1 MQNNKQIIL
10 VIGIA
15 AIAVALLLYIAF
27 LPSEEEIIKE
37 SDYVMQMEE
46 EAKRDEALIDSLNMI
61 VEKLNVRIDSVRTQM
76 DSSRT
81 SNKVLLTTLHR
92 VTNEM
97 KEYRRLTL
105 SLQDDLESVEASRD
119 SLRNS
124 LFEQTSRLQRVTEAL
139 EKAHKE
145 SQELRENLQA
155 TQQDLKVTQKDLKV
169 TQKDLKVTQEDLEDA
184 KEIISSVLVYIG
196 VEDNLKEQGYLH
208 TWRRIRKN
216 YKIIN
221 FPDVDNT
228 NVKKVAIGET
238 ITVEGQLAAVCD
250 DHGKLGKDKEYTL
263 SEDKEAKTLTIS
275 FSDSLL
281 VGQRILIVLKN

>member
-1 MQNNKQIIL
+1 MDNNKQIIL
-10 VIGIA
+10 VVAIA
-15 AIAVALLLYIAF
+15 AIALALLLYIAF

-37 SDYVMQMEE
+37 SPYVMQIEE
-46 EAKRDEALIDSLNMI
+46 EAKRDEAIIDSLNM
-61 VEKLNVRIDSVRTQM
+61 VVDNLNVRIDSVRTQM

-97 KEYRRLTL
+97 KEYRRLTVSL
-105 SLQDDLESVEASRD
+105 SGDLEMVQATRD
-119 SLRNS
+119 SLRNI
-124 LFEQTSRLQRVTEAL
+124 LFEQTNRLQRVTEAL
-139 EKAHKE
+139 EKAHNE
-145 SQELRENLQA
+145 SQQLRADLQ
-155 TQQDLKVTQKDLKV
+155 
-169 TQKDLKVTQEDLEDA
+169 VTQEDLKDTKEDLQVTKEDLQDA

-196 VEDNLKEQGYLH
+196 TEDNLKEQGYLH

-228 NVKKVAIGET
+228 DIKRVAIGET
-238 ITVEGQLAAVCD
+238 ITVQGRLAAVCD
-250 DHGKLGKDKEYTL
+250 DHGKLGKDKEYALT
-263 SEDKEAKTLTIS
+263 EDKEAQTLSIS
-275 FSDSLL
+275 FSDPLL

>member
-1 MQNNKQIIL
+1 MDNNKQIIL
-10 VIGIA
+10 VVAIA
-15 AIAVALLLYIAF
+15 AIALALLLYIAF

-37 SDYVMQMEE
+37 SPYVMQIEE
-46 EAKRDEALIDSLNMI
+46 EAKHDEAMIDSLNM
-61 VEKLNVRIDSVRTQM
+61 VVNNLNVRIDSVRTQM

-97 KEYRRLTL
+97 KEYRRLTVSL
-105 SLQDDLESVEASRD
+105 SGDLEMVQATRD
-119 SLRNS
+119 SLRNI
-124 LFEQTSRLQRVTEAL
+124 LFEQTNRLQRVTEAL
-139 EKAHKE
+139 EKAHNE
-145 SQELRENLQA
+145 SQKLRADLQ
-155 TQQDLKVTQKDLKV
+155 
-169 TQKDLKVTQEDLEDA
+169 VTQEDLKDTKEDLQVTKEDLQDA

-196 VEDNLKEQGYLH
+196 TEDNLKEQGYLH

-228 NVKKVAIGET
+228 DIKRVAIGET
-238 ITVEGQLAAVCD
+238 ITVQGRLAAVCD
-250 DHGKLGKDKEYTL
+250 DHGKLGKDKEYALT
-263 SEDKEAKTLTIS
+263 EDKEAQTLSIS
-275 FSDSLL
+275 FSDPLL

>member
-1 MQNNKQIIL
+1 MNNNKQIIL

-15 AIAVALLLYIAF
+15 AIALALLLYIAF

-37 SDYVMQMEE
+37 SPYVMQIEE
-46 EAKRDEALIDSLNMI
+46 EAKRDEAIIDSLNQ
-61 VEKLNVRIDSVRTQM
+61 VVNNLNVRIDSVRAQM
-76 DSSRT
+76 DSTST

-97 KEYRRLTL
+97 KEYRRLTV
-105 SLQDDLESVEASRD
+105 SLQGDMEMIQAARD
-119 SLRNS
+119 SLRNI
-124 LFEQTSRLQRVTEAL
+124 LFEQTNRLQRVTEAL

-145 SQELRENLQA
+145 SQQLRADLQ
-155 TQQDLKVTQKDLKV
+155 
-169 TQKDLKVTQEDLEDA
+169 VTQEDLQVTKEDLQVT
-184 KEIISSVLVYIG
+184 KEDLQDAQDIINSVLVYIG
-196 VEDNLKEQGYLH
+196 TEDNLKEQGYLH

-228 NVKKVAIGET
+228 DVKKVPIGET
-238 ITVEGQLAAVCD
+238 VTVQGELAAVCD
-250 DHGKLGKDKEYTL
+250 DHGKLGKDKEYALT
-263 SEDKEAKTLTIS
+263 EDKEAQTLSIS
-275 FSDSLL
+275 FSDPLL

>member
-1 MQNNKQIIL
+1 MDNNKQIIL

-37 SDYVMQMEE
+37 SPYVMQIEE
-46 EAKRDEALIDSLNMI
+46 EAKRDEALIDSLNQ
-61 VEKLNVRIDSVRTQM
+61 VVDALNVRIDSVRTQM

-92 VTNEM
+92 INNEM
-97 KEYRRLTL
+97 QEYRRLTI
-105 SLQDDLESVEASRD
+105 SLQSDLDLITASRD
-119 SLRNS
+119 SLRTS

-145 SQELRENLQA
+145 SQKLREDLKA
-155 TQQDLKVTQKDLKV
+155 TQQDLQVTKKDL
-169 TQKDLKVTQEDLEDA
+169 QVTQEDLQDA
-184 KEIISSVLVYIG
+184 KEIISSVLVYVG
-196 VEDNLKEQGYLH
+196 TEDNLKEQGYLH

-228 NVKKVAIGET
+228 DVKKVAIGET
-238 ITVEGQLAAVCD
+238 ITVQGKLAAICD
-250 DHGKLGKDKEYTL
+250 DHGKLGKDKEYALSENKAAQTL
-263 SEDKEAKTLTIS
+263 SIS
-275 FSDSLL
+275 FSDPLL
-281 VGQRILIVLKN
+281 VGQRVLIVLKN

>member
-1 MQNNKQIIL
+1 MNNNKQIIL

-15 AIAVALLLYIAF
+15 AIALALLLYIAF

-37 SDYVMQMEE
+37 SPYVMQIEE
-46 EAKRDEALIDSLNMI
+46 EAKRDEAIIDSLNL
-61 VEKLNVRIDSVRTQM
+61 VVNNLNVRIDSVRAQM
-76 DSSRT
+76 DSTST

-97 KEYRRLTL
+97 KEYRRLTV
-105 SLQDDLESVEASRD
+105 SLQGDMEMIQAARD
-119 SLRNS
+119 SLRNI
-124 LFEQTSRLQRVTEAL
+124 LFEQTNRLQRVTEAL

-145 SQELRENLQA
+145 SQQLRADLQ
-155 TQQDLKVTQKDLKV
+155 
-169 TQKDLKVTQEDLEDA
+169 VTQEDLQVTKEDLQVT
-184 KEIISSVLVYIG
+184 KEDLQDAQDIITSVLVYIG
-196 VEDNLKEQGYLH
+196 TEDNLKEQGYLH

-228 NVKKVAIGET
+228 DVKKVAIGEN
-238 ITVEGQLAAVCD
+238 ITVQGELAAVCD
-250 DHGKLGKDKEYTL
+250 DHGKLSKDKEYTL

-275 FSDSLL
+275 FSDPLL
-281 VGQRILIVLKN
+281 IGQRILIVLKN

>member
-1 MQNNKQIIL
+1 MNNNKQIIL

-15 AIAVALLLYIAF
+15 AIALALLLYIAF

-37 SDYVMQMEE
+37 SPYVMQIEE
-46 EAKRDEALIDSLNMI
+46 EAKRDAALIDSLNMV
-61 VEKLNVRIDSVRTQM
+61 VEGLNVRIDSVRAQM
-76 DSSRT
+76 DSAST

-97 KEYRRLTL
+97 KEYRRLTV
-105 SLQDDLESVEASRD
+105 SLQGDLEQVAAARD

-124 LFEQTSRLQRVTEAL
+124 LFEQTNRLQRVTEAL

-145 SQELRENLQA
+145 SQKLREDLQA
-155 TQQDLKVTQKDLKV
+155 TQQDLQVTQQDLKVTQEDLK
-169 TQKDLKVTQEDLEDA
+169 DA
-184 KEIISSVLVYIG
+184 EEIISSVLVYVGI
-196 VEDNLKEQGYLH
+196 EDNLKEQGYLH

-228 NVKKVAIGET
+228 DVKKVAIGED
-238 ITVEGQLAAVCD
+238 ITVQGELAAVCD
-250 DHGKLGKDKEYTL
+250 DHGKLSKDKEYAL
-263 SEDKEAKTLTIS
+263 SEDKAAQTVTIS
-275 FSDSLL
+275 FSDPLL

>member
-37 SDYVMQMEE
+37 SPYVMQIEE
-46 EAKRDEALIDSLNMI
+46 EAKRDEALIDSLNQV
-61 VEKLNVRIDSVRTQM
+61 VEGLNVRIDSVRAQM
-76 DSSRT
+76 DSTSK

-92 VTNEM
+92 LTNEM
-97 KEYRRLTL
+97 KEYRRLATTL
-105 SLQDDLESVEASRD
+105 RGDLEQVAASRD
-119 SLRNS
+119 SLRDS

-145 SQELRENLQA
+145 SQRLREDLQA
-155 TQQDLKVTQKDLKV
+155 TQQDLQVTQQDLKVTQEDLK
-169 TQKDLKVTQEDLEDA
+169 DA
-184 KEIISSVLVYIG
+184 EEIISSVLVYVGI
-196 VEDNLKEQGYLH
+196 EDNLKEQGYLH

-228 NVKKVAIGET
+228 DVKKVAIGEN
-238 ITVEGQLAAVCD
+238 ITVQGELAAVCD
-250 DHGKLGKDKEYTL
+250 DHGKLSKDKEYAL
-263 SEDKEAKTLTIS
+263 SEDKAAQTLTIS
-275 FSDSLL
+275 FSDPLL

>member
-1 MQNNKQIIL
+1 VDNNKQIIL

-15 AIAVALLLYIAF
+15 AIALALLLYIAF

-37 SDYVMQMEE
+37 SPYVMQIEE
-46 EAKRDEALIDSLNMI
+46 EAKRDDALIDSLNQ
-61 VEKLNVRIDSVRTQM
+61 VVDGLNVRIDSVRAQM
-76 DSSRT
+76 DSTSK

-92 VTNEM
+92 LTNEM
-97 KEYRRLTL
+97 KEYRRLTTTL
-105 SLQDDLESVEASRD
+105 RGDLEQATASRD

-145 SQELRENLQA
+145 SQRLREDLQA
-155 TQQDLKVTQKDLKV
+155 TQQDLQVTQE
-169 TQKDLKVTQEDLEDA
+169 DLKVTQEDLKDA
-184 KEIISSVLVYIG
+184 EEIISSVLVYVGI
-196 VEDNLKEQGYLH
+196 EDNLKEQGYLH

-228 NVKKVAIGET
+228 DVKKVAIGEN
-238 ITVEGQLAAVCD
+238 ITVQGELAAVCD
-250 DHGKLGKDKEYTL
+250 DHGKLSKDKEYAL
-263 SEDKEAKTLTIS
+263 SEDKAAQTLTIS
-275 FSDSLL
+275 FSDPLL

>member
-27 LPSEEEIIKE
+27 LPSEEEIIQE
-37 SDYVMQMEE
+37 SPYVMQMEE
-46 EAKRDEALIDSLNMI
+46 EAKRDDALIDSLNMV
-61 VEKLNVRIDSVRTQM
+61 VEGLNVRIDSVRAQM
-76 DSSRT
+76 DSTST

-92 VTNEM
+92 LTNEM
-97 KEYRRLTL
+97 KEYRRLTTTL
-105 SLQDDLESVEASRD
+105 RGDLENVTASRD

-145 SQELRENLQA
+145 SQKLREDLQA
-155 TQQDLKVTQKDLKV
+155 TQQDLQ
-169 TQKDLKVTQEDLEDA
+169 VTQENLEVTKEDLKDA

-196 VEDNLKEQGYLH
+196 IEDNLKEQGYLH

-228 NVKKVAIGET
+228 DVVKVAIGET
-238 ITVEGQLAAVCD
+238 ITVQGQLAAVCD

-275 FSDSLL
+275 FSDPLL
-281 VGQRILIVLKN
+281 IGQRILIVLKN

>member
-10 VIGIA
+10 VVGIA

-37 SDYVMQMEE
+37 SPYVMQIEE
-46 EAKRDEALIDSLNMI
+46 EAKRDEALIDSLNMV
-61 VEKLNVRIDSVRTQM
+61 VEGLNVRIDSVRAQM
-76 DSSRT
+76 DSTST

-97 KEYRRLTL
+97 KEYQRLTTNL
-105 SLQDDLESVEASRD
+105 RGDLEHVTAARD
-119 SLRNS
+119 SLRNN
-124 LFEQTSRLQRVTEAL
+124 LFEQTNRLQRVTEAL
-139 EKAHKE
+139 EKAHRE
-145 SQELRENLQA
+145 SQKLRADLQ
-155 TQQDLKVTQKDLKV
+155 VTK
-169 TQKDLKVTQEDLEDA
+169 EDLQVTKEDLQVTKEDLQDA
-184 KEIISSVLVYIG
+184 KEIISSVLVYVGI
-196 VEDNLKEQGYLH
+196 EDNLKEQGYLH

-228 NVKKVAIGET
+228 DVKKVSIGEN
-238 ITVEGQLAAVCD
+238 ITVQGKLAAVCD

-263 SEDKEAKTLTIS
+263 SEDKEAQTLTIS
-275 FSDSLL
+275 FSDPLL

>member
-1 MQNNKQIIL
+1 MNNNKQIIL

-15 AIAVALLLYIAF
+15 AIALALLLYIAF

-37 SDYVMQMEE
+37 SPYVMQIEE
-46 EAKRDEALIDSLNMI
+46 EAKRDEAIIDSLNQ
-61 VEKLNVRIDSVRTQM
+61 VVNNLNVRIDSVRAQM
-76 DSSRT
+76 DSTST

-97 KEYRRLTL
+97 KEYRRITV
-105 SLQDDLESVEASRD
+105 SLQGDMEMIQAARD
-119 SLRNS
+119 SLRNI
-124 LFEQTSRLQRVTEAL
+124 LFEQTNRLQRVTEAL

-145 SQELRENLQA
+145 SQQLRADLQ
-155 TQQDLKVTQKDLKV
+155 
-169 TQKDLKVTQEDLEDA
+169 VTQEDLQVTKEDLQVT
-184 KEIISSVLVYIG
+184 KEDLQDAQDIINSVLVYIG
-196 VEDNLKEQGYLH
+196 TEDNLKEQGYLH

-228 NVKKVAIGET
+228 DVKKVPIGET
-238 ITVEGQLAAVCD
+238 VTVQGRLAAVCD
-250 DHGKLGKDKEYTL
+250 DHGKLGKDKEYALT
-263 SEDKEAKTLTIS
+263 EDKEAQTLSIS
-275 FSDSLL
+275 FSDPLL

>member
-1 MQNNKQIIL
+1 MNNNKQIIL

-15 AIAVALLLYIAF
+15 AIALALLLYIAF

-37 SDYVMQMEE
+37 SPYVMQMEE
-46 EAKRDEALIDSLNMI
+46 EAKRDEALIDSLNQ
-61 VEKLNVRIDSVRTQM
+61 VVDALNIRIDSVRVQM

-97 KEYRRLTL
+97 KEYRRLAI
-105 SLQDDLESVEASRD
+105 SLQSDLDLVTVSRD
-119 SLRNS
+119 SLRDS

-139 EKAHKE
+139 EKAHQE
-145 SQELRENLQA
+145 SQKLREDLQA
-155 TQQDLKVTQKDLKV
+155 TQQDLQVTKEDLQVTKEDLK
-169 TQKDLKVTQEDLEDA
+169 DA
-184 KEIISSVLVYIG
+184 EEIISSVLVYVGI
-196 VEDNLKEQGYLH
+196 EDNLKEQGYLH

-228 NVKKVAIGET
+228 DVVKVAIGEN
-238 ITVEGQLAAVCD
+238 ITVQGELAAVCD
-250 DHGKLGKDKEYTL
+250 DHGKLSKDKEYTL
-263 SEDKEAKTLTIS
+263 SENKSAQTLTIS
-275 FSDSLL
+275 FSDRLL

>member
-1 MQNNKQIIL
+1 MDNNKQIIL

-27 LPSEEEIIKE
+27 LPSEEEIIQE
-37 SDYVMQMEE
+37 SPYVMQIEE
-46 EAKRDEALIDSLNMI
+46 EAKRDEALIDSLNQV
-61 VEKLNVRIDSVRTQM
+61 VEGLNVRIDSVRAQM
-76 DSSRT
+76 DSTST

-92 VTNEM
+92 LTNEM
-97 KEYRRLTL
+97 KEYRRLTTTL
-105 SLQDDLESVEASRD
+105 RGDLEQVTSSRD

-124 LFEQTSRLQRVTEAL
+124 LFEQTNRLQRVTEAL

-145 SQELRENLQA
+145 SQKLREDLQA
-155 TQQDLKVTQKDLKV
+155 TQQDLQ
-169 TQKDLKVTQEDLEDA
+169 VTQENLEVTKEDLQDA

-196 VEDNLKEQGYLH
+196 IEDNLKEQGYLH

-228 NVKKVAIGET
+228 DVVKVAIGET
-238 ITVEGQLAAVCD
+238 ITVQGKLAAVCD
-250 DHGKLGKDKEYTL
+250 DHGKLSKDKEYTL
-263 SEDKEAKTLTIS
+263 SEDKETQTLTIS
-275 FSDSLL
+275 FSDPLL

>member
-1 MQNNKQIIL
+1 MNNNKQIIL

-15 AIAVALLLYIAF
+15 AIALALLLYIAF

-37 SDYVMQMEE
+37 SPYVMQIEE
-46 EAKRDEALIDSLNMI
+46 EAKRDAALIDSLNMV
-61 VEKLNVRIDSVRTQM
+61 VEGLNVRIDSVRAQM
-76 DSSRT
+76 DSAST

-97 KEYRRLTL
+97 KEYRRLTV
-105 SLQDDLESVEASRD
+105 SLQGDLEHVQAARD

-124 LFEQTSRLQRVTEAL
+124 LFEQTNRLQRVTEAL

-145 SQELRENLQA
+145 SQKLREDLQA
-155 TQQDLKVTQKDLKV
+155 TQQDLQVTKEDLQV
-169 TQKDLKVTQEDLEDA
+169 TKEDLEDA
-184 KEIISSVLVYIG
+184 KEIISSVLVYVGI
-196 VEDNLKEQGYLH
+196 EDNLKEQGYLH

-228 NVKKVAIGET
+228 DVKKVAIGEN
-238 ITVEGQLAAVCD
+238 ITVQGELAAVCD
-250 DHGKLGKDKEYTL
+250 DHGKLSKDKEYAL
-263 SEDKEAKTLTIS
+263 SEDKETQTLTIS
-275 FSDSLL
+275 FSDPLL

>member
-1 MQNNKQIIL
+1 MDNNKQIIL
-10 VIGIA
+10 VVAIA
-15 AIAVALLLYIAF
+15 AIALALLLYIAF

-37 SDYVMQMEE
+37 SPYVMQIEE
-46 EAKRDEALIDSLNMI
+46 EAKRDEAIIDSLNM
-61 VEKLNVRIDSVRTQM
+61 VVDNLNVRIDSVRTQM

-97 KEYRRLTL
+97 KEYRRLTVSL
-105 SLQDDLESVEASRD
+105 SGDLEMVQATRD
-119 SLRNS
+119 SLRNI
-124 LFEQTSRLQRVTEAL
+124 LFEQTNRLQRVTEAL
-139 EKAHKE
+139 EKAHNE
-145 SQELRENLQA
+145 SQKLRADLQ
-155 TQQDLKVTQKDLKV
+155 
-169 TQKDLKVTQEDLEDA
+169 VTQEDLKVTKEDLQVTKEDLQDA

-196 VEDNLKEQGYLH
+196 TEDNLKEQGYLH

-228 NVKKVAIGET
+228 DIKRVAIGET
-238 ITVEGQLAAVCD
+238 ITVQGRLAAVCD
-250 DHGKLGKDKEYTL
+250 DHGKLGKDKEYALT
-263 SEDKEAKTLTIS
+263 EDKEAQTLSIS
-275 FSDSLL
+275 FSDPLL